1 MPSKTP
7 HRRTK
12 RWYDMRRRVLERDG
26 HTCAYCGNEATEADH
41 IIPRAAGGKDEMS
54 NLVAA
59 CKPCN
64 GLKSDKLMPRVN
76 WFNRRWLTQL

>member
-1 MPSKTP
+1 MPSNTP

-12 RWYDMRRRVLERDG
+12 RWYDLRKRVLERDG

-41 IIPRAAGGKDEMS
+41 IVARNNGGKDEMS

-59 CKPCN
+59 CRSCN
-64 GLKSDKLMPRVN
+64 GRKSDRVLIRIPYV
-76 WFNRRWLTQL
+76 NRRWLAHL